1 LPMIVVAAIFKKKG
15 RVLLAERNQGMTGA
29 GWEFPGGK
37 VEPGETPEQ
46 ALAREIR
53 EEMGVPIRVI
63 RFLESV
69 TLPGETG
76 GRLMAF
82 EACLESENIS
92 LTSHRRYAWI
102 KPEKLNEYD
111 LLPADRELVLKL
123 AVRNL
128 LG

>member
-1 LPMIVVAAIFKKKG
+1 MIVVAAVFKKAG
-15 RVLLAERNQGMTGA
+15 RVLLAERSEETPQA

-53 EEMGVPIRVI
+53 EEMGVNIQVI
-63 RFLESV
+63 RFLEMV
-69 TLPGETG
+69 HLPGTTG
-76 GRLMAF
+76 ASLMAF
-82 EACLESENIS
+82 EAGLESEDIS
-92 LTSHRRYAWI
+92 LTSHRRYAWVE
-102 KPEKLNEYD
+102 PEELENFN

-123 AVRNL
+123 SARKL